1 MSDPFADALA
11 ALTNATEAASPT
23 ELSEEFIEEHIEI
36 YKHLHSHPELSS
48 CEHETA
54 SFIRTRLAELG
65 VESFVSGGT
74 GVVAVVE
81 NGDGP
86 VIAFRADT
94 DGLPIL
100 EQTGLDY
107 ASEATGTL
115 PNGDTA
121 PVMHGCGH
129 DTHVTAA
136 LGAVQL
142 LLERR
147 SAWAGTVVFVFQPA
161 EETAAGAKAMIDDGL
176 WQQAPKPSVV
186 LAQHVGPLP
195 EHVVFISE
203 GSMAMLADSWR
214 VTVHGRQA
222 HGSSPEMS
230 IDPIVQAASTVLR
243 LQTIVSRELSPRTPA
258 VVTVGTFHAGL
269 KENIIPET
277 AEFTVNVRT
286 PDESTREQVLAAIR
300 RIVSAEAAASGAPE
314 PTIEPINAFPR
325 LYNDPEHTF
334 AMKAALEAEFGV
346 GRVVDEKM
354 GMGSEDA
361 GWLGDAIGVPVVFW
375 GFGCLPLASFAS
387 GELPAANHSPFF
399 RPDARSAVVTGT
411 RAAMA
416 GILHYVGR

>member
-1 MSDPFADALA
+1 MTDTIAGALAGLATAADAA
-11 ALTNATEAASPT
+11 RPT
-23 ELSEEFIEEHIEI
+23 ELSEEFIASHIAI
-36 YKHLHSHPELSS
+36 YRHLHANPELSS
-48 CEHETA
+48 HETGTAAFIQERLRELGVA
-54 SFIRTRLAELG
+54 SFI
-65 VESFVSGGT
+65 SGGT
-74 GVVAVVE
+74 GVVAVLE
-81 NGDGP
+81 NGEGP
-86 VIAFRADT
+86 VVAFRADT

-100 EQTGLDY
+100 EQTGLEY
-107 ASEATGTL
+107 ASTAKGAL

-129 DTHVTAA
+129 DTHITAA

-147 SAWAGTVVFVFQPA
+147 ESWAGTVVFVFQPA
-161 EETAAGAKAMIDDGL
+161 EETAAGAKAMIEDGL
-176 WQQAPKPSVV
+176 WLKAPRPSVV

-195 EHVVFISE
+195 EDVVFISE

-222 HGSSPEMS
+222 HGSSPEQS
-230 IDPIVQAASTVLR
+230 IDPIVQASSTVLR

-269 KENIIPET
+269 KENIIPES

-286 PDESTREQVLAAIR
+286 PDETTRDQVLAAIR

-314 PTIEPINAFPR
+314 PTIEPINSFPR
-325 LYNDPEHTF
+325 LYNDPEHSL
-334 AMKAALEAEFGV
+334 AVSAALEAEFGA
-346 GRVVDEKM
+346 GRVLNEQM

-375 GFGCLPLASFAS
+375 GFGCLPPASFAS
-387 GELPAANHSPFF
+387 GEMPAANHSPFF
-399 RPDARSAVVTGT
+399 KPDARSAVVTGA